1 MDDVEELVRL
11 ARGLAEEVVGVAS
24 ELLSAGT
31 DIEHVQ
37 GRYVAV
43 AVELLA
49 DAEAR
54 SLLAAGGHPDALA
67 ALARVA
73 GELAGLRDKAR
84 AEAQPVRGALSV
96 SERPRAPRSD
106 EPSPRRPPAADR
118 RRDKA

>member
-11 ARGLAEEVVGVAS
+11 ARDLAEEVVGLAS
-24 ELLSAGT
+24 ELLSVGT

-54 SLLAAGGHPDALA
+54 SLLAAGGNPDALA

-73 GELAGLRDKAR
+73 GELAGLRDTAR
-84 AEAQPVRGALSV
+84 AES
-96 SERPRAPRSD
+96 SRSG
-106 EPSPRRPPAADR
+106 EP
-118 RRDKA
+118 